1 MLLII
6 KTEKQSLALRTKYE
20 GRLWCR
26 LKSCYCLSPRWLKE
40 LPNSTNSVSFSFLS
54 GTLSWFLLRIVLILD
69 AQITLLYI
77 PPHSCPRLSLL
88 YPFHPCF
95 CRFWAA
101 QIPIYRICSTK
112 KFLSVQEILQY
123 DSLADCLKAICH
135 PSQRAERLRSVE
147 ETRPRSGSRAASIAR
162 SRSAQ
167 VNWNFM

>member
-1 MLLII
+1 MTEGTSKLYKQCIFQLFKRDSLLVFIANC
-6 KTEKQSLALRTKYE
+6 TH
-20 GRLWCR
+20 
-26 LKSCYCLSPRWLKE
+26 
-40 LPNSTNSVSFSFLS
+40 
-54 GTLSWFLLRIVLILD
+54 LD

-167 VNWNFM
+167 VN